1 MAQISQDELRTLAFC
16 DCWHDFGTHFKQ
28 MKEYV
33 EKEKAVKRT
42 SRTLSKKEGEEL
54 QKTAPVGMKI
64 KNTPNDFWNQF
75 VAEQLKGTIPEPI
88 KTGQGEEWQGLPR
101 GDGRRLGQKAGEVED
116 YGFFRITGR
125 DIKTLCK
132 RSVNTTQNMEID
144 FDGDTYL
151 EDAEGGECEGGRLF
165 PCLHP
170 LSTETPGDTYVAKPL
185 TRLPEGYDDTY
196 WLNTAGRKK
205 RWKDKL
211 AKGKD
216 WRKWP
221 KAEQAALAAAA
232 NAYDKQW
239 QKERDAQKKAS
250 THDFDKILPDHSLF
264 FVVDTS
270 TPSFVNCAIKSSSDR
285 RKQLYYTQIHETLF
299 DPATKL
305 VPKGREQKSAPGSPV
320 LRPLQKEGVAPGMVD
335 QINFLYENVDWK
347 RDDFPKWNTPAFC
360 AKSTAT
366 PCVVDGEC
374 PDGDTCAKQIRI
386 DDFNEHDEIFYSN
399 YNVYQIM
406 EKVNAAAIK
415 KSATKELR
423 DHGAQSPWGYF
434 RTYTYIIDDNKSP
447 WIIQGPTL
455 NPLSAKG
462 YEPSP
467 LSVYKTITKGTA
479 EYDKKFIKY
488 FNKLTA
494 SNLAHILDMIR
505 KKEEPSMHAELSPK
519 GKQKKKRG
527 GDWENTQIFIC

>member
-28 MKEYV
+28 MKEYE
-33 EKEKAVKRT
+33 EKEKVVKRT
-42 SRTLSKKEGEEL
+42 SRTLSKKEAEKL

-101 GDGRRLGQKAGEVED
+101 GDGIRLGQKAGEVED

-125 DIKTLCK
+125 NIKTLCK
-132 RSVNTTQNMEID
+132 RSVNTTQDMEID

-205 RWKDKL
+205 RWKADNPSWT
-211 AKGKD
+211 KD
-216 WRKWP
+216 DV
-221 KAEQAALAAAA
+221 

-239 QKERDAQKKAS
+239 QKERSAEKQAS
-250 THDFDKILPDHSLF
+250 THNFNKILPDHSLF

-270 TPSFVNCAIKSSSDR
+270 TPSFVNCALNSSSPR

-335 QINFLYENVDWK
+335 QINFLY
-347 RDDFPKWNTPAFC
+347 
-360 AKSTAT
+360 
-366 PCVVDGEC
+366 
-374 PDGDTCAKQIRI
+374 
-386 DDFNEHDEIFYSN
+386 
-399 YNVYQIM
+399 
-406 EKVNAAAIK
+406 
-415 KSATKELR
+415 
-423 DHGAQSPWGYF
+423 
-434 RTYTYIIDDNKSP
+434 
-447 WIIQGPTL
+447 
-455 NPLSAKG
+455 
-462 YEPSP
+462 
-467 LSVYKTITKGTA
+467 
-479 EYDKKFIKY
+479 
-488 FNKLTA
+488 
-494 SNLAHILDMIR
+494 
-505 KKEEPSMHAELSPK
+505 
-519 GKQKKKRG
+519 
-527 GDWENTQIFIC
+527 